1 MGLPIRFRE
10 ESMGGKFYVHSYS
23 AGWVLCT
30 QLLGL
35 PPMLASRNLI
45 GSPFSNPTLSPPS
58 TSLTLSHNPQRGWT
72 TWTTGA
78 VDKRVIGI
86 VPIVMDLLN
95 IRTVSQLAGH
105 VQWNLFN
112 SKKTI
117 SVYRNTSCTVLKRLS
132 A

>member
-30 QLLGL
+30 QLLSL
-35 PPMLASRNLI
+35 PPTLASRNLI
-45 GSPFSNPTLSPPS
+45 GSPFSNSFSSPPLSLSP
-58 TSLTLSHNPQRGWT
+58 TIQRGWT

-95 IRTVSQLAGH
+95 IRTVSQLAGL